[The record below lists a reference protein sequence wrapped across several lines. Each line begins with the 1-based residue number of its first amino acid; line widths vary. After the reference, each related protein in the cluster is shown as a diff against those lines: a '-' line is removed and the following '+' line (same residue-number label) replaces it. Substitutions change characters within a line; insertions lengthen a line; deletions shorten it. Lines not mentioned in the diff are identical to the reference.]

1 MNILIVGGDSAET
14 FRQRAIGT
22 SRVDHWTGRKHRD
35 LVRSIP
41 KATDAVV
48 VVLDRVSHALAR
60 RVRAEAFRRGLPVY
74 FLKRGRQMNVDSHS
88 DSAYFDSRRY
98 RELSING

>member
-1 MNILIVGGDSAET
+1 MNILIVGGDSIEV
-14 FRQRAIGT
+14 FRQWSMGT

-48 VVLDRVSHALAR
+48 VVLDRVSHTLAR
-60 RVRAEAFRRGLPVY
+60 RVRSEASRRGLPVY
-74 FLKRGRQMNVDSHS
+74 FLKRSRQMDVDSYS
-88 DSAYFDSRRY
+88 NSACFDSRRY
-98 RELSING
+98 RELAVNG